1 MIYISNGDN
10 MKKTSIT
17 KKRKKMKLLF
27 TFSMLIL
34 GIIASYKTLDNKKIV
49 INDKELTNLIINDSF
64 NNNEVNFIKE
74 IVSDIASVTNPIRLL
89 KNNYETETKRVNKD
103 VKEEYKPTIYLY
115 NSHQSEEY
123 ASQTL
128 AEYSVTPTVI
138 MNNYI
143 LEDIFN
149 KNNYKTVVEDASIK
163 EILNKNNWKYY
174 NSYKASRVLL
184 EESIIKYPT
193 LKYFI
198 DIHRDSLPHN
208 RTTVEIDNKQYAK
221 VLFLIGLENENYEKN
236 LEFTEKINNKL
247 NEYYSGLSKGI
258 LKKGGAGVNGVY
270 NQDFSDRTILIEIG
284 GYENTPTEVLNSTI
298 AFSKCFL
305 EVLNEENN

>member
-115 NSHQSEEY
+115 NSQQSEEY

-138 MNNYI
+138 MNN
-143 LEDIFN
+143 
-149 KNNYKTVVEDASIK
+149 
-163 EILNKNNWKYY
+163 
-174 NSYKASRVLL
+174 
-184 EESIIKYPT
+184 
-193 LKYFI
+193 
-198 DIHRDSLPHN
+198 
-208 RTTVEIDNKQYAK
+208 
-221 VLFLIGLENENYEKN
+221 
-236 LEFTEKINNKL
+236 
-247 NEYYSGLSKGI
+247 
-258 LKKGGAGVNGVY
+258 
-270 NQDFSDRTILIEIG
+270 
-284 GYENTPTEVLNSTI
+284 
-298 AFSKCFL
+298 
-305 EVLNEENN
+305 